1 MNGKEQLKM
10 QDSQK
15 RNGASGKGVASAL
28 ISNLNALARVL
39 RPVVTL
45 ERLVGWSLGIV
56 YLWFGALKLAHLS
69 PVLELI
75 RRASPLLAKA
85 PFYNLLAFS
94 ELALGAM
101 LLAGV
106 WKRWTA
112 ALAVMHLI
120 GTFSVVVSSP
130 QTAFRLSFPIL
141 TMEGEFVVKN
151 LVLIAAAGTLWL
163 LAGGQE
169 AANSSVSLTR
179 QAVLS
184 EIPARRE
191 WTEELRGGTSMT
203 GPQ

>member
-1 MNGKEQLKM
+1 M

-39 RPVVTL
+39 RPVVTP
-45 ERLVGWSLGIV
+45 ERLLGWSLGIV
-56 YLWFGALKLAHLS
+56 YLWFGALKLANLS

-75 RRASPLLAKA
+75 RRSSPLLAKA
-85 PFYNLLAFS
+85 PFYNLLAIS
-94 ELALGAM
+94 ELVLGAM

-112 ALAVMHLI
+112 AAAVMHLI
-120 GTFSVVVSSP
+120 GTFSVVFSSP
-130 QTAFRLSFPIL
+130 QTAFRPGFPIL

-151 LVLIAAAGTLWL
+151 LVLVAAAGTLWL
-163 LAGGQE
+163 LAGE
-169 AANSSVSLTR
+169 RKAANFSVSLR
-179 QAVLS
+179 QQAVLS
-184 EIPARRE
+184 EIPARQE
-191 WTEELRGGTSMT
+191 WTGELRGGTSMR

>member
-1 MNGKEQLKM
+1 MEGATKM
-10 QDSQK
+10 QDAQK
-15 RNGASGKGVASAL
+15 RNGASGKGAASAL
-28 ISNLNALARVL
+28 ISNVGTLAHVL
-39 RPVVTL
+39 RTVVTP
-45 ERLVGWSLGIV
+45 ERLLGWSLGIV

-120 GTFSVVVSSP
+120 GTFSVVFSSP
-130 QTAFRLSFPIL
+130 QTAFRPSFPIL

-163 LAGGQE
+163 LAGEQE
-169 AANSSVSLTR
+169 ATSSSVSQTQ

-191 WTEELRGGTSMT
+191 WTEELREGTSMT